1 MKESTPLDF
10 HFDDLPEGI
19 CVIEDNEKEKILF
32 ANQALLHLYKCH
44 SMEEFLSHT
53 GGVLRGMVELSD
65 YRPLS
70 EAGLSGIKPL
80 GNDRFY
86 VSFSCR
92 TRDGH
97 FRRMEGVLSRL
108 VREGTGTVWVLSV
121 VPSNIISSLSY
132 RDDLTGLLTM
142 PVFLK
147 KMLAQAKKDEE
158 EGAFG
163 SYDSIYFNLTN
174 FKIYNASYGREAGNR
189 LLQKIADDLRT
200 FFPGDLAAH
209 PERDTFFLLGSRRRV
224 PEALEAMI
232 RDIDRYIDDSS
243 VRLKA
248 GICDFGKTVPPIT
261 VLRNS
266 FDLAK
271 IACDSIKTDG
281 SRSWAF
287 YEDSMG
293 SMLENRAYVL
303 RHFDRAL
310 CEGHIRIYFQPV
322 IRTLTGKL
330 CGMEA
335 LARWEDPDK
344 GLLTPGI
351 FIPVLEGARI
361 IDKLDRY
368 VLEAA
373 ARFLAERRRQGL
385 PVVPVS
391 VNLSRVDFE
400 VSQPLDMVEDVV
412 KRYRLPRRLIRMEIT
427 ESALVKSEKVLKTAI
442 AAFRKAGYECWLDDF
457 GSQYSSLNVLHTFYL
472 DELKIDMAFLH
483 HFNERSR
490 KIIKSIVV
498 MAKTLGIHTLAEGA
512 ETREQVEFLRS
523 IGCEKIQGFYYSRP
537 RPWQDLE
544 QWMKGKKI
552 DMESAAEEAVL
563 NRVGLVNVVTHEP
576 VALYLGRG
584 SHIKLLLQN
593 EAHEKNLK
601 GATAVTAEE
610 VNRILADPD
619 FPLREKFLA
628 FVKRL
633 LARQERQ
640 TMTFT
645 DNGFY
650 FQLSGEILAGDEN
663 LYAGETSV
671 YNLASDERMK
681 KTESLD
687 SLLRRTVSICDELS
701 LYHTEEGTLEVLETT
716 SSLFHPGDRM
726 PAEDTLRRFAERRVH
741 DEDRERFLHF
751 VEPSVIY
758 SLGSEKNRYVPC
770 ELFRVRERNGNY
782 VWKELDAYLLD
793 HRGGKDILLMMMG
806 AAIERAWDR
815 EAFLNAF
822 VRSFAVAGDSRA
834 EEWRKK
840 AAVFSAF
847 QTESHI
853 KWFVKDRNRRFVAVS
868 REFLSYYGLTADKV
882 LGKTD
887 EEMAW
892 HVDNEPFK
900 HIEETVLS
908 DGITARH
915 AIGSCLVRGRLKTI
929 AATKFPVYDGGKITG
944 LAGYFHDMAE
954 EKVLG
959 EEERKLSFVDSETGL
974 ASYRGM
980 IAAGLTYEDS
990 YQRRQVEYMAMQV
1003 NIPAMNEVEHAFGHK
1018 VHQALLA
1025 KVVDILSALSLPD
1038 ISLSRTSLSSFIF
1051 LFKKEGHK
1059 DMEKRILEA
1068 AEKIHEIKDIEGFPI
1083 TLYLQY
1089 AMVSRRETSSLD
1101 GMLQLLTD
1109 RLAHGEKAITSNSSG
1124 RPL

>member
-70 EAGLSGIKPL
+70 EVGLTGAQSL

-97 FRRMEGVLSRL
+97 FRRMEGVLSRS
-108 VREGTGTVWVLSV
+108 VREGTGAVWVLSV
-121 VPSNIISSLSY
+121 VPSNIISSLSS
-132 RDDLTGLLTM
+132 RDVLTGLLSL
-142 PVFLK
+142 PVFVK
-147 KMLAQAKKDEE
+147 KMLAQAKKDAEK
-158 EGAFG
+158 GTFG
-163 SYDSIYFNLTN
+163 SYYPIYFNLTN

-200 FFPGDLAAH
+200 YFPDELAAH

-232 RDIDRYIDDSS
+232 QDIDRYIDDSS

-248 GICDFGKTVPPIT
+248 GVCDFGKTVPPIT

-310 CEGHIRIYFQPV
+310 REGYIRIYFQPV
-322 IRTLTGKL
+322 IRTLSGKL

-344 GLLTPGI
+344 GLLTPSI

-373 ARFLAERRRQGL
+373 ARFLAERRRKGL
-385 PVVPVS
+385 SVVPVS

-400 VSQPLDMVEDVV
+400 VSQPLDMVEEVM
-412 KRYRLPRRLIRMEIT
+412 KRYRLPRRLIRIEIT
-427 ESALVKSEKVLKTAI
+427 ESALVKSEKVLKKAI

-472 DELKIDMAFLH
+472 DELKIDMAFLR

-523 IGCEKIQGFYYSRP
+523 IGCEKIQGFYYSCP
-537 RPWQDLE
+537 RPWQDIE
-544 QWMKGKKI
+544 QWMKEKKI

-593 EAHEKNLK
+593 EAHEGNLK

-610 VNRILADPD
+610 VNRALADPD

-716 SSLFHPGDRM
+716 SSLFHPGDQM
-726 PAEDTLRRFAERRVH
+726 PAEDTFHRFAERRVH

-751 VEPSVIY
+751 VEPSVLY

-822 VRSFAVAGDSRA
+822 VHSFAVAGDSRA

-840 AAVFSAF
+840 AAVFSSF
-847 QTESHI
+847 HKEGHI
-853 KWFVKDRNRRFVAVS
+853 KWFVKDRNRRFTAVS
-868 REFLSYYGLTADKV
+868 RDFLSYYGLSPDQV

-900 HIEETVLS
+900 HIEETVIAK
-908 DGITARH
+908 GITARH

-929 AATKFPVYDGGKITG
+929 AATKFPVYDGRKITG

-1003 NIPAMNEVEHAFGHK
+1003 NIPAMNEVERAFGHK

-1038 ISLSRTSLSSFIF
+1038 ISLARISLSSFIF

-1068 AEKIHEIKDIEGFPI
+1068 AEKIHEITEIEGFPV

-1101 GMLQLLTD
+1101 GMLQLLTN
-1109 RLAHGEKAITSNSSG
+1109 RLAHEEKEMTENSAG
-1124 RPL
+1124 KP

>member
-70 EAGLSGIKPL
+70 EVGLTGAQSL

-97 FRRMEGVLSRL
+97 FRRMEGVLSRS
-108 VREGTGTVWVLSV
+108 VREGTGAVWVLSV
-121 VPSNIISSLSY
+121 VPSNIISSLSS
-132 RDDLTGLLTM
+132 RDVLTGLLSL
-142 PVFLK
+142 PVFVK
-147 KMLAQAKKDEE
+147 KMLAQAKKDAEK
-158 EGAFG
+158 GTFG
-163 SYDSIYFNLTN
+163 SYYPIYFNLTN

-200 FFPGDLAAH
+200 YFPDELAAH

-248 GICDFGKTVPPIT
+248 GVCDFGKTVPPIT
-261 VLRNS
+261 ALRNS

-310 CEGHIRIYFQPV
+310 REGHIRIYFQPV
-322 IRTLTGKL
+322 IRTLSGKL

-351 FIPVLEGARI
+351 FIPVLEGACI

-400 VSQPLDMVEDVV
+400 VSQPLDMVEEVV
-412 KRYRLPRRLIRMEIT
+412 KRYCLPRRLIRIEIT
-427 ESALVKSEKVLKTAI
+427 ESALVKSEKVLKKAI

-472 DELKIDMAFLH
+472 DELKIDMAFLR

-537 RPWQDLE
+537 RPWQDIE

-576 VALYLGRG
+576 VALYLGSG

-610 VNRILADPD
+610 VNRALADPD

-716 SSLFHPGDRM
+716 SSLFHPGDQM
-726 PAEDTLRRFAERRVH
+726 PAEDTFHRFAERRVH

-751 VEPSVIY
+751 VEPSVLY

-770 ELFRVRERNGNY
+770 ELFRVREKNGNY
-782 VWKELDAYLLD
+782 VWKELDAYLLN
-793 HRGGKDILLMMMG
+793 HRGGKDILFMMMD
-806 AAIERAWDR
+806 AAIERVWDR
-815 EAFLNAF
+815 GTILASF
-822 VRSFAVAGDSRA
+822 VRSFAVAGDRGT

-840 AAVFSAF
+840 AAVLSAF
-847 QTESHI
+847 QTEGHI
-853 KWFVKDRNRRFVAVS
+853 KWFVKDRNRRFTAVS

-892 HVDNEPFK
+892 HVDNEPFR
-900 HIEETVLS
+900 HIEETVIAK
-908 DGITARH
+908 GITARH

-1003 NIPAMNEVEHAFGHK
+1003 NIPAMNEVERAFGHK

-1038 ISLSRTSLSSFIF
+1038 ISLARISLSSFIF

-1068 AEKIHEIKDIEGFPI
+1068 AEKIHEIKEIEGFPI

-1109 RLAHGEKAITSNSSG
+1109 RLAHGEKAITESS
-1124 RPL
+1124 

>member
-97 FRRMEGVLSRL
+97 FRRMEGVLSRS
-108 VREGTGTVWVLSV
+108 VREGTGAVWVLSV
-121 VPSNIISSLSY
+121 VPSNIISSLSS
-132 RDDLTGLLTM
+132 RDVLTGLLSL
-142 PVFLK
+142 PVFVK
-147 KMLAQAKKDEE
+147 KMLAQAKKDAEK
-158 EGAFG
+158 GTFG
-163 SYDSIYFNLTN
+163 SYYPIYFNLTN

-200 FFPGDLAAH
+200 YFPDELAAH
-209 PERDTFFLLGSRRRV
+209 PERDTFFLLGSRSRV

-248 GICDFGKTVPPIT
+248 GVCDFGKTVPPIT
-261 VLRNS
+261 ALRNS

-310 CEGHIRIYFQPV
+310 REGHIRIYFQPV
-322 IRTLTGKL
+322 IRTLSGKL

-344 GLLTPGI
+344 GLLMPGI

-400 VSQPLDMVEDVV
+400 VSQPLDMVEEVM
-412 KRYRLPRRLIRMEIT
+412 KRYRLPRRLIRIEIT
-427 ESALVKSEKVLKTAI
+427 ESALVKSEKVLKKAI

-472 DELKIDMAFLH
+472 DELKIDMAFLR

-537 RPWQDLE
+537 RPWQDIE
-544 QWMKGKKI
+544 QWMKEKKI

-593 EAHEKNLK
+593 EAHEGNLK

-610 VNRILADPD
+610 VNRALADPD

-716 SSLFHPGDRM
+716 SSLFHPGDQM
-726 PAEDTLRRFAERRVH
+726 PAKDTFHRFAERRVH

-751 VEPSVIY
+751 VEPSVLY

-770 ELFRVRERNGNY
+770 ELFRVRERNGDY

-793 HRGGKDILLMMMG
+793 HSGGKDILLMMMS

-822 VRSFAVAGDSRA
+822 VHSFAVAGNSRA

-840 AAVFSAF
+840 AAVFSSF
-847 QTESHI
+847 QKESHI
-853 KWFVKDRNRRFVAVS
+853 KWFVKDRNRRFTAVS
-868 REFLSYYGLTADKV
+868 RDFLSYYGLSPDQV

-900 HIEETVLS
+900 HIEETVIAK
-908 DGITARH
+908 GITARH
-915 AIGSCLVRGRLKTI
+915 AIGRCLVRGRLKTI
-929 AATKFPVYDGGKITG
+929 AATKFPVYVGGKIAG

-959 EEERKLSFVDSETGL
+959 QEERKLSFVDSETGL

-990 YQRRQVEYMAMQV
+990 YQRRQEEYMAMQV

-1018 VHQALLA
+1018 VHQVLLA
-1025 KVVDILSALSLPD
+1025 KVVAILSSLSLPD
-1038 ISLSRTSLSSFIF
+1038 ISLARISLSSFIF

-1068 AEKIHEIKDIEGFPI
+1068 AEKIHEIKEIEGFPV

-1089 AMVSRRETSSLD
+1089 AMVSRGETSSLD
-1101 GMLQLLTD
+1101 GMLQLLTN
-1109 RLAHGEKAITSNSSG
+1109 RLAHEEKEMTENSAG
-1124 RPL
+1124 KP

>member
-97 FRRMEGVLSRL
+97 FRRMEGVLSRS
-108 VREGTGTVWVLSV
+108 VREGIGAVWVLSV
-121 VPSNIISSLSY
+121 VPSNIISSLSV

-147 KMLAQAKKDEE
+147 KALAQAKKDEE

-174 FKIYNASYGREAGNR
+174 FKFYNASYGREEGNR

-209 PERDTFFLLGSRRRV
+209 PESDTFFLLGSRRRV

-248 GICDFGKTVPPIT
+248 GVCDFGKTVPPIT
-261 VLRNS
+261 ALRNS

-310 CEGHIRIYFQPV
+310 REGYIRIYFQPV
-322 IRTLTGKL
+322 IRTLSGKL

-373 ARFLAERRRQGL
+373 ARFLAERRRKGL

-400 VSQPLDMVEDVV
+400 VSQPLDMVEEVM
-412 KRYRLPRRLIRMEIT
+412 KRYRLPRRLIRIEIT
-427 ESALVKSEKVLKTAI
+427 ESALVKSEKVLKKAI

-472 DELKIDMAFLH
+472 DELKIDMAFLR

-523 IGCEKIQGFYYSRP
+523 IGCEKIQGFYYSCP
-537 RPWQDLE
+537 RPWQDIE

-593 EAHEKNLK
+593 EAHEGNLK

-610 VNRILADPD
+610 VNRVLADPD

-633 LARQERQ
+633 LSRQERQ

-782 VWKELDAYLLD
+782 VWKELDAYLLNQ
-793 HRGGKDILLMMMG
+793 RGGKDILLMMMG

-822 VRSFAVAGDSRA
+822 VHSFAVAGNSRA

-840 AAVFSAF
+840 AAVFSSF
-847 QTESHI
+847 QKEGHI
-853 KWFVKDRNRRFVAVS
+853 KWFVKDRNRRFTAVS
-868 REFLSYYGLTADKV
+868 RDFLSYYGLSPDQV

-900 HIEETVLS
+900 HIEETVIAK
-908 DGITARH
+908 GITARH

-929 AATKFPVYDGGKITG
+929 AATKFPVYDGRKITG

-990 YQRRQVEYMAMQV
+990 YQRRQEEYMAMQV
-1003 NIPAMNEVEHAFGHK
+1003 NIPAMNEVERAFGHK

-1025 KVVDILSALSLPD
+1025 KVVDILSSLSLPD
-1038 ISLSRTSLSSFIF
+1038 ISLARISLSSFIF

-1068 AEKIHEIKDIEGFPI
+1068 AEKIHEITDIEGFPV

-1109 RLAHGEKAITSNSSG
+1109 RLAHEEKEMTGNSAG
-1124 RPL
+1124 KP

>member
-70 EAGLSGIKPL
+70 EVGLTGAQSL

-97 FRRMEGVLSRL
+97 FRRMEGVLSRS
-108 VREGTGTVWVLSV
+108 VREGTGAVWVLSV
-121 VPSNIISSLSY
+121 VPSNIISSLSS
-132 RDDLTGLLTM
+132 RDVLTGLLSL

-147 KMLAQAKKDEE
+147 KVLAQEKKDAEK
-158 EGAFG
+158 GTFG
-163 SYDSIYFNLTN
+163 SYYPIYFNLTN

-200 FFPGDLAAH
+200 YFPDELAAH

-248 GICDFGKTVPPIT
+248 GVCDFGKTVPPMT
-261 VLRNS
+261 ALRNS

-310 CEGHIRIYFQPV
+310 REGHIRIYFQPV
-322 IRTLTGKL
+322 IRTLSGKL

-344 GLLTPGI
+344 GLLTPDI

-373 ARFLAERRRQGL
+373 ARFLAERRRKGL

-400 VSQPLDMVEDVV
+400 VSQPLDMVEEVM
-412 KRYRLPRRLIRMEIT
+412 KRYRLPRRLIRIEIT
-427 ESALVKSEKVLKTAI
+427 ESALVKSEKVLKKAI

-472 DELKIDMAFLH
+472 DELKIDMAFLR

-593 EAHEKNLK
+593 EAHEGNLK

-610 VNRILADPD
+610 VNRALADPD

-716 SSLFHPGDRM
+716 SSLFHPGDQM
-726 PAEDTLRRFAERRVH
+726 PAEDTFHRFAERRVH

-751 VEPSVIY
+751 VEPSVLY

-793 HRGGKDILLMMMG
+793 HSGGKDILLMMMG

-822 VRSFAVAGDSRA
+822 VHSFAVSGDSRA

-840 AAVFSAF
+840 AAVFSSF
-847 QTESHI
+847 QKESHI
-853 KWFVKDRNRRFVAVS
+853 KWFVKDRNRRFTAVS
-868 REFLSYYGLTADKV
+868 RDFLSYYGLSPDQV

-900 HIEETVLS
+900 HIEETVIAK
-908 DGITARH
+908 GITARH

-1003 NIPAMNEVEHAFGHK
+1003 NIPAMNEVERAFGHK

-1038 ISLSRTSLSSFIF
+1038 ISLARISLSSFIF

-1068 AEKIHEIKDIEGFPI
+1068 AEKIHEITDIEGFPI

-1109 RLAHGEKAITSNSSG
+1109 RLAHGEKEMTENFAG
-1124 RPL
+1124 KP

>member
-97 FRRMEGVLSRL
+97 FRRMEGVLSRS
-108 VREGTGTVWVLSV
+108 VREGTGAVWVLSV
-121 VPSNIISSLSY
+121 VPSNIISSLSV

-147 KMLAQAKKDEE
+147 KALAQAKKDEE

-200 FFPGDLAAH
+200 YFPDELAAH

-248 GICDFGKTVPPIT
+248 GVCDFGKTVPPIT
-261 VLRNS
+261 ALRNS

-310 CEGHIRIYFQPV
+310 REGHIRIYFQPV

-373 ARFLAERRRQGL
+373 ARFLAERRRKGL

-400 VSQPLDMVEDVV
+400 VSQPLDMVEEVM
-412 KRYRLPRRLIRMEIT
+412 KRYRLPRRLIRIEIT
-427 ESALVKSEKVLKTAI
+427 ESALVKSEKVLKKAI

-472 DELKIDMAFLH
+472 DELKIDMAFLR

-537 RPWQDLE
+537 RPWQEIE

-593 EAHEKNLK
+593 EAHEGNLK

-610 VNRILADPD
+610 VNRALADPD

-671 YNLASDERMK
+671 YNLASDERVK

-716 SSLFHPGDRM
+716 SSLFHPGDQM

-751 VEPSVIY
+751 VEPSVLY
-758 SLGSEKNRYVPC
+758 SLGSEKNRYALC
-770 ELFRVRERNGNY
+770 EIIRVREKNGNY
-782 VWKELDAYLLD
+782 VWKELDAYLLN
-793 HRGGKDILLMMMG
+793 HRGGKDILFMMMD
-806 AAIERAWDR
+806 AAIERVWDR
-815 EAFLNAF
+815 GTILASF
-822 VRSFAVAGDSRA
+822 VRSFAVAGDRGT

-840 AAVFSAF
+840 AAVLSAF
-847 QTESHI
+847 QKEGHI
-853 KWFVKDRNRRFVAVS
+853 KWFVKDRNRRFTAVS
-868 REFLSYYGLTADKV
+868 RDFLSYYGLSPDQV

-929 AATKFPVYDGGKITG
+929 AATKFPVYVGGKIAG

-959 EEERKLSFVDSETGL
+959 QEERKLSFVDSETGL

-990 YQRRQVEYMAMQV
+990 YQRRQEEYMAMQV

-1018 VHQALLA
+1018 VHQVLLA
-1025 KVVDILSALSLPD
+1025 KVVAILSALSLPD
-1038 ISLSRTSLSSFIF
+1038 ISLSRISLSSFIF

-1068 AEKIHEIKDIEGFPI
+1068 AEKIHEITDIEGFPV

-1109 RLAHGEKAITSNSSG
+1109 RLAHEEKEMTEDPA
-1124 RPL
+1124 RKP

>member
-70 EAGLSGIKPL
+70 EAGLTGAQPL

-200 FFPGDLAAH
+200 FFPGDLAAR

-232 RDIDRYIDDSS
+232 RDIDGYIDDSS

-248 GICDFGKTVPPIT
+248 GVCDFGKTVPPIT
-261 VLRNS
+261 ALRNS

-293 SMLENRAYVL
+293 SMMENRAYVL

-310 CEGHIRIYFQPV
+310 REGHIRIYFQPV

-373 ARFLAERRRQGL
+373 ARFLAERRRKGL

-400 VSQPLDMVEDVV
+400 VSQPLDMVEEVV
-412 KRYRLPRRLIRMEIT
+412 KRYRLPRRLIRIEIT
-427 ESALVKSEKVLKTAI
+427 ESALVKSEKVLKKAI

-457 GSQYSSLNVLHTFYL
+457 GSRYSSLNVLHNFFL
-472 DELKIDMAFLH
+472 DELKIDMSFLR

-490 KIIKSIVV
+490 KIIRSIVA
-498 MAKTLGIHTLAEGA
+498 MAKTLGVHTLAEGA
-512 ETREQVEFLRS
+512 ETEEQVDFLRTM
-523 IGCEKIQGFYYSRP
+523 GCEKIQGYFYNRP
-537 RPWQDLE
+537 LPWQDIE
-544 QWMKGKKI
+544 QWMKEKKI
-552 DMESAAEEAVL
+552 EMESPAEEAVL

-576 VALYLGRG
+576 VALYVGRG
-584 SHIKLLLQN
+584 RHLTMLYQN
-593 EAHEKNLK
+593 EAHKKNLA
-601 GATAVTAEE
+601 GTSISSVEE
-610 VNRILADPD
+610 INRSLRNPD
-619 FPLREKFLA
+619 FPLRDKFLA

-633 LARQERQ
+633 MDRRDRQ
-640 TMTFT
+640 TMTFM
-645 DNGFY
+645 DNGLY
-650 FQLSGEILAGDEN
+650 FQLSGEILAGDEG
-663 LYAGETSV
+663 LYAGESSV
-671 YNLASDERMK
+671 YNLLSDEKMK
-681 KTESLD
+681 TAESFD
-687 SLLRRTVSICDELS
+687 SLLRRSLALCDEIS
-701 LYHTEEGTLEVLETT
+701 LYHVKEGTLEILETACAT
-716 SSLFHPGDRM
+716 ARPGDRI
-726 PAEDTLRRFAERRVH
+726 PAEDVLYRYAEKKIYR
-741 DEDRERFLHF
+741 EDRERFLHF
-751 VEPSVIY
+751 VKPDVLY
-758 SLGSEKNRYVPC
+758 SLANEKNRYTPC
-770 ELFRVRERNGNY
+770 EMFRVRDSDGSY
-782 VWKELDAYLLD
+782 AWKELEAYILY
-793 HRGGKDILLMMMG
+793 RTEEKNILLVVKN
-806 AAIERAWDR
+806 ASIERTWDR
-815 EAFLNAF
+815 KTILDTF
-822 VRSFAVAGDSRA
+822 VHSFDVPEGPYTD
-834 EEWRKK
+834 EWRRK
-840 AAVFSAF
+840 AAVFSTF
-847 QTESHI
+847 QEYSHI
-853 KWFVKDRNRRFVAVS
+853 KWFVKDRNRRFTAVS
-868 REFLSYYGLTADKV
+868 RDFLSYYGLTADKV

-900 HIEETVLS
+900 HIEETVIS
-908 DGITARH
+908 KGITARH

-1003 NIPAMNEVEHAFGHK
+1003 NIPTMNEVEHAFGHK

-1025 KVVDILSALSLPD
+1025 KVVAILSALSLPD
-1038 ISLSRTSLSSFIF
+1038 ISLARISLSSFIF

-1068 AEKIHEIKDIEGFPI
+1068 ADKMHEIKEIEGFPV

-1109 RLAHGEKAITSNSSG
+1109 RLAHGEKEITENSAG
-1124 RPL
+1124 KP

>member
-70 EAGLSGIKPL
+70 EVGLTGVQSL

-97 FRRMEGVLSRL
+97 FRRMEGVLSRS
-108 VREGTGTVWVLSV
+108 VREGTGAVWVLSV
-121 VPSNIISSLSY
+121 VPSNIISSLSS
-132 RDDLTGLLTM
+132 RDVLTGLLSL

-147 KMLAQAKKDEE
+147 KVLAQEKKDAEK
-158 EGAFG
+158 GTFG
-163 SYDSIYFNLTN
+163 SYYPIYFNLTN

-200 FFPGDLAAH
+200 YFPDELAAH

-248 GICDFGKTVPPIT
+248 GVCDFGKTVPPIT

-271 IACDSIKTDG
+271 IACDSIKSDG

-293 SMLENRAYVL
+293 SMLEKRAYVL

-310 CEGHIRIYFQPV
+310 REGHIRIYFQPV
-322 IRTLTGKL
+322 IRTLSGKL

-373 ARFLAERRRQGL
+373 ARFLAERRRKGL
-385 PVVPVS
+385 SVVPVS

-400 VSQPLDMVEDVV
+400 VSQPLDMVEEVM
-412 KRYRLPRRLIRMEIT
+412 KRYRLPRRLIRIEIT
-427 ESALVKSEKVLKTAI
+427 ESALVKSEKVLKKAI

-472 DELKIDMAFLH
+472 DELKIDMAFLR

-537 RPWQDLE
+537 RPWQDIE
-544 QWMKGKKI
+544 QWMKAEKI

-593 EAHEKNLK
+593 EAHEGNLK

-610 VNRILADPD
+610 VNRALADPD

-716 SSLFHPGDRM
+716 SSLFHPGDQM

-751 VEPSVIY
+751 VEPSVLY
-758 SLGSEKNRYVPC
+758 SLGSEKNRYAPC
-770 ELFRVRERNGNY
+770 EIIRVREKNGNY

-793 HRGGKDILLMMMG
+793 HRGGKDILFMMMD
-806 AAIERAWDR
+806 AAIERVWDR
-815 EAFLNAF
+815 GTILASF
-822 VRSFAVAGDSRA
+822 VRSFAVAGNSRA

-840 AAVFSAF
+840 AAVFSSF
-847 QTESHI
+847 QKEGHI
-853 KWFVKDRNRRFVAVS
+853 KWFVKDRNRRFTAVS
-868 REFLSYYGLTADKV
+868 RDFLSYYGLSPDQV

-900 HIEETVLS
+900 HIEETVIAK
-908 DGITARH
+908 GITARH

-929 AATKFPVYDGGKITG
+929 AATKFPVYDGRKITG

-959 EEERKLSFVDSETGL
+959 QEERKLSFVDSETGL

-990 YQRRQVEYMAMQV
+990 YQRRQEEYMAMQV
-1003 NIPAMNEVEHAFGHK
+1003 NVPAMNEVERAFGHK

-1038 ISLSRTSLSSFIF
+1038 ISLARISLSSFIF

-1068 AEKIHEIKDIEGFPI
+1068 AEKIHEIKDIEGFPV

-1101 GMLQLLTD
+1101 GMLQLLTN
-1109 RLAHGEKAITSNSSG
+1109 RLAHEEKEITEDSAG
-1124 RPL
+1124 KP

>member
-70 EAGLSGIKPL
+70 EVGLTGAQSL

-97 FRRMEGVLSRL
+97 FRRMEGVLSRS
-108 VREGTGTVWVLSV
+108 VREGTGAVWVLSV
-121 VPSNIISSLSY
+121 VPSNIISSLSS
-132 RDDLTGLLTM
+132 RDVLTGLLSL
-142 PVFLK
+142 PVFVK
-147 KMLAQAKKDEE
+147 KMLAQAKKDAEK
-158 EGAFG
+158 GTFG
-163 SYDSIYFNLTN
+163 SYYPIYFNLTN

-200 FFPGDLAAH
+200 YFPDELAAH

-232 RDIDRYIDDSS
+232 QDIDRYIDDSS

-248 GICDFGKTVPPIT
+248 GVCDFGKTVPPIT

-310 CEGHIRIYFQPV
+310 REGYIRIYFQPV
-322 IRTLTGKL
+322 IRTLSGKI

-373 ARFLAERRRQGL
+373 ARFLAERRRKGL

-400 VSQPLDMVEDVV
+400 VSQPLDMVEEVM
-412 KRYRLPRRLIRMEIT
+412 KRYRLSRRLIRIEIT
-427 ESALVKSEKVLKTAI
+427 ESALVKSEKVLKKAI

-472 DELKIDMAFLH
+472 DELKIDMAFLR

-537 RPWQDLE
+537 RPWQEIE
-544 QWMKGKKI
+544 QWMKEKQIG
-552 DMESAAEEAVL
+552 MESAAEEAVL

-593 EAHEKNLK
+593 EAHEGNLK

-610 VNRILADPD
+610 VNRALADPD

-716 SSLFHPGDRM
+716 SSLFHPGDQM
-726 PAEDTLRRFAERRVH
+726 PAKDTFHRFAERRVH

-751 VEPSVIY
+751 VEPSVLY

-815 EAFLNAF
+815 EAFLNTF
-822 VRSFAVAGDSRA
+822 VRSFAVAGNSRA

-840 AAVFSAF
+840 AAVFSSF
-847 QTESHI
+847 QKEGHI
-853 KWFVKDRNRRFVAVS
+853 KWFVKDRNRRFTAVS
-868 REFLSYYGLTADKV
+868 RDFLSYYGLSPDQV

-900 HIEETVLS
+900 HIEETVIAK
-908 DGITARH
+908 GITARH

-929 AATKFPVYDGGKITG
+929 AATKFPVYDGRKITG

-959 EEERKLSFVDSETGL
+959 QEERKLSFVDSETGL

-990 YQRRQVEYMAMQV
+990 YQRRQEEYMAMQV
-1003 NIPAMNEVEHAFGHK
+1003 NVPAMNEVEHAFGHK
-1018 VHQALLA
+1018 VHQVLLA

-1038 ISLSRTSLSSFIF
+1038 ISLARISLSSFIF

-1068 AEKIHEIKDIEGFPI
+1068 AEKIHEIKDIEGFPV

-1101 GMLQLLTD
+1101 GMLQLLTN
-1109 RLAHGEKAITSNSSG
+1109 RLAHEEKEMAENSAG
-1124 RPL
+1124 KP

>member
-70 EAGLSGIKPL
+70 EVGLTGAQSL

-97 FRRMEGVLSRL
+97 FRRMEGVLSRS
-108 VREGTGTVWVLSV
+108 VREGTGAVWVLSV
-121 VPSNIISSLSY
+121 VPSNIISSLSS
-132 RDDLTGLLTM
+132 RDVLTGLLSL

-147 KMLAQAKKDEE
+147 KMLAQEKKDAEK
-158 EGAFG
+158 GTFG
-163 SYDSIYFNLTN
+163 SYYSIYFNLTN

-200 FFPGDLAAH
+200 YFPDELAAH

-232 RDIDRYIDDSS
+232 QDIDRYIDDSS

-261 VLRNS
+261 ALRNS

-310 CEGHIRIYFQPV
+310 REGHIRIYFQPV
-322 IRTLTGKL
+322 IRTLSGKL

-400 VSQPLDMVEDVV
+400 VSQPLDMVEEVM
-412 KRYRLPRRLIRMEIT
+412 KRYRLPRRLIRIEIT
-427 ESALVKSEKVLKTAI
+427 ESALVKSEKVLKKAI

-472 DELKIDMAFLH
+472 DELKIDMAFLR

-537 RPWQDLE
+537 RPWQDIE

-552 DMESAAEEAVL
+552 DMESAAEETVL

-751 VEPSVIY
+751 VEPSVLY

-815 EAFLNAF
+815 EVFLNAF
-822 VRSFAVAGDSRA
+822 VRSFAVAGNSRA

-840 AAVFSAF
+840 AAVFSSF
-847 QTESHI
+847 QKESHI
-853 KWFVKDRNRRFVAVS
+853 KWFVKDRNRRFTAVS
-868 REFLSYYGLTADKV
+868 RDFLSYYGLSPDQV

-900 HIEETVLS
+900 HIEETVIAK
-908 DGITARH
+908 GITARH

-929 AATKFPVYDGGKITG
+929 AATKFPVYDGRKITG

-990 YQRRQVEYMAMQV
+990 YQRRQVEYMGMQV
-1003 NIPAMNEVEHAFGHK
+1003 NIPAMNEVERAFGHK
-1018 VHQALLA
+1018 VHQVLLA

-1038 ISLSRTSLSSFIF
+1038 ISLARISLSSFIF

-1068 AEKIHEIKDIEGFPI
+1068 AEKIHKIKEIEGFPV

-1089 AMVSRRETSSLD
+1089 AMVNRRETTSLD
-1101 GMLQLLTD
+1101 GMLQLLTN
-1109 RLAHGEKAITSNSSG
+1109 RLAHEEKEMTENSAG
-1124 RPL
+1124 KP

>member
-44 SMEEFLSHT
+44 SMEDFLSHT

-70 EAGLSGIKPL
+70 EVGLTGAQSL

-97 FRRMEGVLSRL
+97 FRRMEGVLSRS
-108 VREGTGTVWVLSV
+108 VREGTGAVWVLSV

-147 KMLAQAKKDEE
+147 KALAQAKKDEE

-163 SYDSIYFNLTN
+163 SYCPIYFNLTN
-174 FKIYNASYGREAGNR
+174 FKFYNASYGREAGNR

-200 FFPGDLAAH
+200 YFPDELAAH

-232 RDIDRYIDDSS
+232 QDIDRYIDDSS

-248 GICDFGKTVPPIT
+248 GVCDFGKTVPPIT

-310 CEGHIRIYFQPV
+310 REGYIRIYFQPV
-322 IRTLTGKL
+322 IRTLSGKL

-344 GLLTPGI
+344 GLLTPSI

-400 VSQPLDMVEDVV
+400 VSQPLDMVEEVV
-412 KRYRLPRRLIRMEIT
+412 KRYRLPRRLIRIEIT
-427 ESALVKSEKVLKTAI
+427 ESALVKSEKVLKKAI

-472 DELKIDMAFLH
+472 DELKIDMAFLR

-537 RPWQDLE
+537 RPWQEIE
-544 QWMKGKKI
+544 QWMKEKKI

-593 EAHEKNLK
+593 EAHEGNLK

-610 VNRILADPD
+610 VNRVLADPD

-716 SSLFHPGDRM
+716 SSLFHPGDQM
-726 PAEDTLRRFAERRVH
+726 PAKDTFHRFAERRVH

-751 VEPSVIY
+751 VEPSVLY

-822 VRSFAVAGDSRA
+822 VRSFAVAGNSRV

-840 AAVFSAF
+840 AAVFSSF
-847 QTESHI
+847 QKEGHI
-853 KWFVKDRNRRFVAVS
+853 KWFVKDRNRRFTAVS
-868 REFLSYYGLTADKV
+868 RDFLSYYGLSPDQV

-900 HIEETVLS
+900 HIEETVIAK
-908 DGITARH
+908 GITARH

-929 AATKFPVYDGGKITG
+929 AATKFPVYDGRKITG

-1003 NIPAMNEVEHAFGHK
+1003 NIPAMNEVERAFGHK

-1038 ISLSRTSLSSFIF
+1038 VSLSRISLSSFIF

-1068 AEKIHEIKDIEGFPI
+1068 ADKMHEIKEIEGFSI

-1101 GMLQLLTD
+1101 GMLQLLTN
-1109 RLAHGEKAITSNSSG
+1109 RLAHEEKEMTENSAG
-1124 RPL
+1124 KP

>member
-200 FFPGDLAAH
+200 FFPGDLAAR

-232 RDIDRYIDDSS
+232 RDIDGYIDDSS

-248 GICDFGKTVPPIT
+248 GVCDFGKTVPPIT
-261 VLRNS
+261 ALRNS

-293 SMLENRAYVL
+293 SMMENRAYVL

-310 CEGHIRIYFQPV
+310 REGHIRIYFQPV

-373 ARFLAERRRQGL
+373 ARFLAERRRKGL

-400 VSQPLDMVEDVV
+400 VSQPLDMVEEVV
-412 KRYRLPRRLIRMEIT
+412 KRYRLPRRLIRIEIT
-427 ESALVKSEKVLKTAI
+427 ESALVKSEKVLKKAI

-472 DELKIDMAFLH
+472 DELKIDMAFLR

-537 RPWQDLE
+537 RPWQDIE
-544 QWMKGKKI
+544 QWMKEKKI

-610 VNRILADPD
+610 VNRALADPD

-633 LARQERQ
+633 LSRQERQ

-716 SSLFHPGDRM
+716 SSLFHPGDQM
-726 PAEDTLRRFAERRVH
+726 PAEDTFHRFAERRVH

-751 VEPSVIY
+751 VEPSVLY

-840 AAVFSAF
+840 AAVFSSF
-847 QTESHI
+847 QKEGHI

-868 REFLSYYGLTADKV
+868 RDFLSYYGLTADKV

-900 HIEETVLS
+900 HIEETVIS
-908 DGITARH
+908 KGITARH

-929 AATKFPVYDGGKITG
+929 AATKFPVYVGGKITG
-944 LAGYFHDMAE
+944 LAGYFHDMDE

-1003 NIPAMNEVEHAFGHK
+1003 NIPAMNEVERAFGHK

-1038 ISLSRTSLSSFIF
+1038 ISLARISLSSFIF

-1068 AEKIHEIKDIEGFPI
+1068 ADKMHEITDIEGFPV

-1101 GMLQLLTD
+1101 GMLQLLTN
-1109 RLAHGEKAITSNSSG
+1109 RLAYEEKEMTENSAG
-1124 RPL
+1124 KPC

>member
-108 VREGTGTVWVLSV
+108 VREGTGAVWVLSV
-121 VPSNIISSLSY
+121 VPSNIISSLSS
-132 RDDLTGLLTM
+132 RDVLTGLLSL
-142 PVFLK
+142 PVFVK
-147 KMLAQAKKDEE
+147 KMLAQAKKDAEK
-158 EGAFG
+158 GTFG
-163 SYDSIYFNLTN
+163 SYYPIYFNLTN

-200 FFPGDLAAH
+200 YFPDELAAH

-232 RDIDRYIDDSS
+232 QDIDRYIDDSS

-248 GICDFGKTVPPIT
+248 GVCDFGKTVPPIT

-310 CEGHIRIYFQPV
+310 REGYIRIYFQPV
-322 IRTLTGKL
+322 IRTLSGKL

-373 ARFLAERRRQGL
+373 ARFLAERRRKGL

-400 VSQPLDMVEDVV
+400 VSQPLDMVEEVM
-412 KRYRLPRRLIRMEIT
+412 KRYRLPRRLIRIEIT
-427 ESALVKSEKVLKTAI
+427 ESALVKSEKVLKKAI

-472 DELKIDMAFLH
+472 DELKIDMAFLR

-537 RPWQDLE
+537 RPWQDIE
-544 QWMKGKKI
+544 QWMKAEKI

-593 EAHEKNLK
+593 EAHEGNLK

-610 VNRILADPD
+610 VNRALADPD

-701 LYHTEEGTLEVLETT
+701 MYHTEEGTLEVLETT
-716 SSLFHPGDRM
+716 SSLFHPGDQM
-726 PAEDTLRRFAERRVH
+726 PAKDTFHRFAERRVH

-751 VEPSVIY
+751 VEPSVLY

-822 VRSFAVAGDSRA
+822 VRSFAVAGNSRA

-840 AAVFSAF
+840 AAVFSSF
-847 QTESHI
+847 QKEGHI
-853 KWFVKDRNRRFVAVS
+853 KWFVKDRNRRFTAVS
-868 REFLSYYGLTADKV
+868 RDFLSYYGLSPEQV

-900 HIEETVLS
+900 HIEETVIAK
-908 DGITARH
+908 GITARH

-929 AATKFPVYDGGKITG
+929 AATKFPVYDGRKITG
-944 LAGYFHDMAE
+944 LVGYFHDMAE

-1003 NIPAMNEVEHAFGHK
+1003 NVPAMNEVEHAFGHK
-1018 VHQALLA
+1018 VHQVLLA

-1038 ISLSRTSLSSFIF
+1038 ISLARISLSSFIF

-1068 AEKIHEIKDIEGFPI
+1068 AEKIHEITDIEGFPV

-1101 GMLQLLTD
+1101 GMLQLLTN
-1109 RLAHGEKAITSNSSG
+1109 RLAHEEKEMTENSAG
-1124 RPL
+1124 KP

>member
-70 EAGLSGIKPL
+70 EVGLTGAQSL

-97 FRRMEGVLSRL
+97 FRRMEGVLSRS
-108 VREGTGTVWVLSV
+108 VREGTGAVWVLSV

-147 KMLAQAKKDEE
+147 KALAQAKKDEE

-174 FKIYNASYGREAGNR
+174 FKFYNASYGREEGNR

-200 FFPGDLAAH
+200 YFPDELAAH

-248 GICDFGKTVPPIT
+248 GVCDFGKTVPPIT
-261 VLRNS
+261 ALRNS

-303 RHFDRAL
+303 RHFDRSL
-310 CEGHIRIYFQPV
+310 REGHIRIYFQPV
-322 IRTLTGKL
+322 IRTLSGKL

-373 ARFLAERRRQGL
+373 ARFLAERRRKGL

-400 VSQPLDMVEDVV
+400 VSQPLDMVEEVM
-412 KRYRLPRRLIRMEIT
+412 KRYRLPRRLICIEIT
-427 ESALVKSEKVLKTAI
+427 ESALVKSEKVLRKAI

-472 DELKIDMAFLH
+472 DELKIDMAFLR

-537 RPWQDLE
+537 RPWQEIE

-576 VALYLGRG
+576 VVLYLGRG
-584 SHIKLLLQN
+584 SHIRLLLQN
-593 EAHEKNLK
+593 EAHERNLK

-610 VNRILADPD
+610 VNRALADPD

-716 SSLFHPGDRM
+716 SSLFHPGDQM
-726 PAEDTLRRFAERRVH
+726 PAEDTFHRFAERRVH

-751 VEPSVIY
+751 VEPSVLY

-822 VRSFAVAGDSRA
+822 VRSFAVAGNSRA

-840 AAVFSAF
+840 AAVFSSF
-847 QTESHI
+847 QKEGHI
-853 KWFVKDRNRRFVAVS
+853 KWFVKDRNRRFTAVS
-868 REFLSYYGLTADKV
+868 RDFLSYYGLTADQV

-900 HIEETVLS
+900 HIEETVIAK
-908 DGITARH
+908 GITARH

-929 AATKFPVYDGGKITG
+929 AATKFPVYDGRKITG

-1018 VHQALLA
+1018 VHQVLLA

-1038 ISLSRTSLSSFIF
+1038 ISLARISLSSFIF

-1068 AEKIHEIKDIEGFPI
+1068 ADKMHEIKEIEGFPI

-1109 RLAHGEKAITSNSSG
+1109 RLAHGEKEITENSAG
-1124 RPL
+1124 KP

>member
-70 EAGLSGIKPL
+70 EVGLTGAQSL

-97 FRRMEGVLSRL
+97 FRRMEGVLSRS
-108 VREGTGTVWVLSV
+108 VREGTGAVWVLSV
-121 VPSNIISSLSY
+121 VPSNIISSLSS
-132 RDDLTGLLTM
+132 RDVLTGLLSL
-142 PVFLK
+142 PVFMK
-147 KMLAQAKKDEE
+147 KMLAQAKKDAEK
-158 EGAFG
+158 GTFG
-163 SYDSIYFNLTN
+163 SYYPIYFNLTN
-174 FKIYNASYGREAGNR
+174 FKIYNASYGREAGNQ

-200 FFPGDLAAH
+200 YFPDELAAH

-232 RDIDRYIDDSS
+232 QDIDRYIDDSS

-248 GICDFGKTVPPIT
+248 GVCDFGKTVPPIK

-310 CEGHIRIYFQPV
+310 REGYIRIYFQPV
-322 IRTLTGKL
+322 IRTLSGKL

-373 ARFLAERRRQGL
+373 ARFLAERRRQGR

-400 VSQPLDMVEDVV
+400 VSQPLDMVEEVV

-427 ESALVKSEKVLKTAI
+427 ESALVKSEKVLKKAI

-472 DELKIDMAFLH
+472 DELKIDMAFLR

-537 RPWQDLE
+537 RPWQDIE

-552 DMESAAEEAVL
+552 DMESAAEETVL

-751 VEPSVIY
+751 VEPSVLY
-758 SLGSEKNRYVPC
+758 SLGSEKNRYAPC
-770 ELFRVRERNGNY
+770 EIIRVREKNGNY
-782 VWKELDAYLLD
+782 VWKELDAYLLNQ
-793 HRGGKDILLMMMG
+793 RGGKDILLMMMD
-806 AAIERAWDR
+806 AAVERIWDR
-815 EAFLNAF
+815 EAILDSF
-822 VRSFAVAGDSRA
+822 VRSLAVAGDSRA

-847 QTESHI
+847 QTEAHI

-868 REFLSYYGLTADKV
+868 RDFLSYYGLTADKV

-900 HIEETVLS
+900 HIEETVIAK
-908 DGITARH
+908 GITARH

-959 EEERKLSFVDSETGL
+959 QEERKLSFVDSETGL

-1018 VHQALLA
+1018 VHQVLLA
-1025 KVVDILSALSLPD
+1025 KVVAILSALSLPD
-1038 ISLSRTSLSSFIF
+1038 ISLARISRSSFIF
-1051 LFKKEGHK
+1051 LFKREGHK

-1068 AEKIHEIKDIEGFPI
+1068 AEKIHEITDIEGFPV

-1089 AMVSRRETSSLD
+1089 AMVCRRETSSLD
-1101 GMLQLLTD
+1101 GMLQLLTN
-1109 RLAHGEKAITSNSSG
+1109 RLAHEEKEMTENSAG
-1124 RPL
+1124 KPC

>member
-19 CVIEDNEKEKILF
+19 CMIEDNEKEKILF

-70 EAGLSGIKPL
+70 EVGLTGAQSL

-97 FRRMEGVLSRL
+97 FRRMEGVLSRS
-108 VREGTGTVWVLSV
+108 VREGTGAVWVLSV
-121 VPSNIISSLSY
+121 VPSNIISSLSS
-132 RDDLTGLLTM
+132 RDVLTGLLSL

-147 KMLAQAKKDEE
+147 KMLAQEKKDVEK
-158 EGAFG
+158 GTFG
-163 SYDSIYFNLTN
+163 SYYSIYFNLTN

-200 FFPGDLAAH
+200 YFPDELAAH
-209 PERDTFFLLGSRRRV
+209 PERDTFFLLGFRRRV

-261 VLRNS
+261 ALRNS

-293 SMLENRAYVL
+293 SMLENQAYVL

-310 CEGHIRIYFQPV
+310 REGHIRIYFQPV
-322 IRTLTGKL
+322 IRTLSGKL

-373 ARFLAERRRQGL
+373 ARFLAERRRKGL

-400 VSQPLDMVEDVV
+400 VSQPLDMVEEVV

-427 ESALVKSEKVLKTAI
+427 ESALVKSEKVLKKAI

-472 DELKIDMAFLH
+472 DELKIDMAFLR

-537 RPWQDLE
+537 RPWQDIE
-544 QWMKGKKI
+544 QWMKEKKI

-584 SHIKLLLQN
+584 SHIELLLQN
-593 EAHEKNLK
+593 EAHERNLK

-610 VNRILADPD
+610 VNRALADPD

-716 SSLFHPGDRM
+716 SSLFHPGDQM
-726 PAEDTLRRFAERRVH
+726 PAKDTFHRFSERRVH

-751 VEPSVIY
+751 VEPSVLY

-793 HRGGKDILLMMMG
+793 HRGGKDILLMIMG
-806 AAIERAWDR
+806 AAVERIWDR
-815 EAFLNAF
+815 EAILDSF
-822 VRSFAVAGDSRA
+822 VRSFAVAGDRGT

-840 AAVFSAF
+840 AAVFSSF
-847 QTESHI
+847 QKEGHI
-853 KWFVKDRNRRFVAVS
+853 KWFVKGRNRRFTAVS
-868 REFLSYYGLTADKV
+868 RDFLSYYGLSPDQV

-900 HIEETVLS
+900 HIEETVIAK
-908 DGITARH
+908 GITARH

-929 AATKFPVYDGGKITG
+929 AATKFPVYDGRKITG

-1038 ISLSRTSLSSFIF
+1038 ISLARISLSSFIF

-1068 AEKIHEIKDIEGFPI
+1068 AEKIHEIKEIEGFPI

-1101 GMLQLLTD
+1101 GMLQLLTN
-1109 RLAHGEKAITSNSSG
+1109 RLAHEEKEMTENSAG
-1124 RPL
+1124 KP

>member
-70 EAGLSGIKPL
+70 EVGLTGAQSL

-97 FRRMEGVLSRL
+97 FRRMEGVLFRS
-108 VREGTGTVWVLSV
+108 VREGTGAVWVLSV
-121 VPSNIISSLSY
+121 VPSNIIASLSS
-132 RDDLTGLLTM
+132 RDVLTGLLTM

-147 KMLAQAKKDEE
+147 KALAQEKKDAEK
-158 EGAFG
+158 GTFG
-163 SYDSIYFNLTN
+163 SYYPIYFNLTN

-200 FFPGDLAAH
+200 YFPDELAAH

-232 RDIDRYIDDSS
+232 RDVDRYIDDSS

-248 GICDFGKTVPPIT
+248 GVYDFGKTVPPIT
-261 VLRNS
+261 ALRNS

-310 CEGHIRIYFQPV
+310 REGHIRIYFQPV

-373 ARFLAERRRQGL
+373 ARFLAERRRKGL

-400 VSQPLDMVEDVV
+400 VSQPLDMVEEVV
-412 KRYRLPRRLIRMEIT
+412 KRYRLPRRLIRIEIT
-427 ESALVKSEKVLKTAI
+427 ESALVKSEKVLKKAI

-472 DELKIDMAFLH
+472 DELKIDMAFLR

-537 RPWQDLE
+537 RPWQDIE

-552 DMESAAEEAVL
+552 DMESAAEETVL

-716 SSLFHPGDRM
+716 SSLFHPGDQM
-726 PAEDTLRRFAERRVH
+726 PAKDTFHRFAERRVH

-751 VEPSVIY
+751 VEPSVLY

-782 VWKELDAYLLD
+782 VWKELDAYLLNQ
-793 HRGGKDILLMMMG
+793 RGGKDILLMMMD
-806 AAIERAWDR
+806 AAVERIWDR

-822 VRSFAVAGDSRA
+822 VHSFAVAGDSRA

-840 AAVFSAF
+840 AAVFSSF
-847 QTESHI
+847 QKEGHI
-853 KWFVKDRNRRFVAVS
+853 KWFVKDRNRRFTAVS
-868 REFLSYYGLTADKV
+868 RDFLSYYGLTADQV

-900 HIEETVLS
+900 HIEETVIAK
-908 DGITARH
+908 GITARH

-929 AATKFPVYDGGKITG
+929 AATKFPVYDGRKITG
-944 LAGYFHDMAE
+944 LAGYFHDMDE

-1003 NIPAMNEVEHAFGHK
+1003 NIPAMNEVERAFGHK

-1025 KVVDILSALSLPD
+1025 KVVAILSALSLPD
-1038 ISLSRTSLSSFIF
+1038 ISLARISLSSFIF

-1068 AEKIHEIKDIEGFPI
+1068 ADKIHEIKDIEGFPV

-1101 GMLQLLTD
+1101 GMLQLLTN
-1109 RLAHGEKAITSNSSG
+1109 RLAHEEKEMTENSAG
-1124 RPL
+1124 KP

>member
-70 EAGLSGIKPL
+70 EVGLTGAQSL

-97 FRRMEGVLSRL
+97 FRRMEGVLSRS
-108 VREGTGTVWVLSV
+108 VREGTGAVWVLSV
-121 VPSNIISSLSY
+121 VPSNIIASLSS
-132 RDDLTGLLTM
+132 RDVLTGLLSL
-142 PVFLK
+142 PVFVK
-147 KMLAQAKKDEE
+147 KMLAQEKKDAEK
-158 EGAFG
+158 GTFG
-163 SYDSIYFNLTN
+163 SYYPIYFNLTN

-200 FFPGDLAAH
+200 YFPDELAAH

-248 GICDFGKTVPPIT
+248 GVCDFGKTVPPIT
-261 VLRNS
+261 ALRNS

-310 CEGHIRIYFQPV
+310 REGHIRIYFQPV
-322 IRTLTGKL
+322 IRTLSGKL

-400 VSQPLDMVEDVV
+400 VSQPLDMVEEVM
-412 KRYRLPRRLIRMEIT
+412 KRYRLPRRLIRIEIT
-427 ESALVKSEKVLKTAI
+427 ESALVKSEKVLKKAI

-472 DELKIDMAFLH
+472 DELKIDMAFLR

-537 RPWQDLE
+537 RPWQEIE

-593 EAHEKNLK
+593 EAHERNLK

-610 VNRILADPD
+610 VNRALADPD

-633 LARQERQ
+633 LAWQERQ

-751 VEPSVIY
+751 VEPSVLY

-822 VRSFAVAGDSRA
+822 VHSFAVAGNSRA

-840 AAVFSAF
+840 AAVFSSF
-847 QTESHI
+847 QKEGHI
-853 KWFVKDRNRRFVAVS
+853 KWFVKDRNRRFTAVS
-868 REFLSYYGLTADKV
+868 RDFLSYYGLTADQV

-900 HIEETVLS
+900 HIEETVIAK
-908 DGITARH
+908 GITARH

-929 AATKFPVYDGGKITG
+929 AATKFPVYDGRKITG

-1003 NIPAMNEVEHAFGHK
+1003 NIPAMNEVERAFGHK

-1025 KVVDILSALSLPD
+1025 KVVAILSALSLPD
-1038 ISLSRTSLSSFIF
+1038 ISLARISLSSFIF

-1068 AEKIHEIKDIEGFPI
+1068 ADKMHEIKEIEGFPI

-1109 RLAHGEKAITSNSSG
+1109 RLAHGEKEITESPSG

>member
-70 EAGLSGIKPL
+70 EVGLTGAQSL

-97 FRRMEGVLSRL
+97 FRRMEGVLFRS
-108 VREGTGTVWVLSV
+108 VREGTGAVWVLSV
-121 VPSNIISSLSY
+121 VPSNIISSLSS
-132 RDDLTGLLTM
+132 RDVLTGLLSL

-147 KMLAQAKKDEE
+147 KMLAQAKKDAEK
-158 EGAFG
+158 GTFG
-163 SYDSIYFNLTN
+163 SYYPIYFNLTN

-200 FFPGDLAAH
+200 YFPDELAAH

-232 RDIDRYIDDSS
+232 QDIDRYIDDSS

-248 GICDFGKTVPPIT
+248 GVCDFGKTVPPIT

-310 CEGHIRIYFQPV
+310 REGYIRIYFQPV
-322 IRTLTGKL
+322 IRTLSGKL

-400 VSQPLDMVEDVV
+400 VSQPLDMVEEVV
-412 KRYRLPRRLIRMEIT
+412 KRYRLPRRLIRIEIT
-427 ESALVKSEKVLKTAI
+427 ESALVKSEKVLKKAI

-472 DELKIDMAFLH
+472 DELKIDMAFLR

-593 EAHEKNLK
+593 EAHEGNLK

-610 VNRILADPD
+610 VNRALADPD

-726 PAEDTLRRFAERRVH
+726 PAEDTFHRFAERRVH

-751 VEPSVIY
+751 VEPSVLY

-822 VRSFAVAGDSRA
+822 VRSFAVAGNSRA

-840 AAVFSAF
+840 AAVFSSF
-847 QTESHI
+847 QKEGHI
-853 KWFVKDRNRRFVAVS
+853 KWFVKDRNRRFTAVS
-868 REFLSYYGLTADKV
+868 RDFLSYYGLSPEQV

-900 HIEETVLS
+900 HIEETVIAK
-908 DGITARH
+908 GITARH

-929 AATKFPVYDGGKITG
+929 AATKFPVYDGRKITG
-944 LAGYFHDMAE
+944 LAGYFHDMDE

-1003 NIPAMNEVEHAFGHK
+1003 NIPAMNEVERVFGHK

-1038 ISLSRTSLSSFIF
+1038 ISLARISLSSFIF

-1068 AEKIHEIKDIEGFPI
+1068 ADKMHEIKEIEGFPI

-1109 RLAHGEKAITSNSSG
+1109 RLAHGEKEMTDKSAG
-1124 RPL
+1124 KP

>member
-70 EAGLSGIKPL
+70 EVGLTGAQSL

-97 FRRMEGVLSRL
+97 FRRMEGVLSRS
-108 VREGTGTVWVLSV
+108 VREGTGAVWVLSV
-121 VPSNIISSLSY
+121 VPSNIISSLSS
-132 RDDLTGLLTM
+132 RDVLTGLLSL

-147 KMLAQAKKDEE
+147 KVLAQEKKDAEK
-158 EGAFG
+158 GTFG
-163 SYDSIYFNLTN
+163 SYYPIYFNLTN

-200 FFPGDLAAH
+200 YFPDELAAH

-232 RDIDRYIDDSS
+232 QDIDRYIDDSS

-248 GICDFGKTVPPIT
+248 GVCDFGKTVPPIT

-310 CEGHIRIYFQPV
+310 REGYIRIYFQPV
-322 IRTLTGKL
+322 IRTLSGKI

-373 ARFLAERRRQGL
+373 ARFLAERRRKGL

-400 VSQPLDMVEDVV
+400 VSQPLDMVEEVV
-412 KRYRLPRRLIRMEIT
+412 KRYRLPRRLIRIEIT
-427 ESALVKSEKVLKTAI
+427 ESALVKSEKVLKKAI

-472 DELKIDMAFLH
+472 DELKIDMAFLR

-537 RPWQDLE
+537 RPWQDIE

-552 DMESAAEEAVL
+552 DMESAAEETVL

-751 VEPSVIY
+751 VEPSVLY
-758 SLGSEKNRYVPC
+758 SLGSEKNRYAPC
-770 ELFRVRERNGNY
+770 EIIRVREKNGNY
-782 VWKELDAYLLD
+782 VWKELDAYLLNQ
-793 HRGGKDILLMMMG
+793 RGGKDILLMMMD
-806 AAIERAWDR
+806 AAVERIWDR
-815 EAFLNAF
+815 EAILDSF
-822 VRSFAVAGDSRA
+822 VRSLAVAGDSRA

-847 QTESHI
+847 QTEAHI

-868 REFLSYYGLTADKV
+868 RDFLSYYGLTADKV

-900 HIEETVLS
+900 HIEETVIAK
-908 DGITARH
+908 GITARH

-959 EEERKLSFVDSETGL
+959 QEERKLSFVDSETGL

-1003 NIPAMNEVEHAFGHK
+1003 NIPAMNEVERAFGHK

-1025 KVVDILSALSLPD
+1025 KVVDILSSLSLPD
-1038 ISLSRTSLSSFIF
+1038 ISLARISLSSFIF

-1068 AEKIHEIKDIEGFPI
+1068 ADKMHEIKEIEGFPI

-1109 RLAHGEKAITSNSSG
+1109 RLAHEEKEMTENSAG
-1124 RPL
+1124 KP

>member
-19 CVIEDNEKEKILF
+19 CMIEDNEKEKILF

-53 GGVLRGMVELSD
+53 GGVLRGMVEPSD

-70 EAGLSGIKPL
+70 EVGLTGAQSL

-97 FRRMEGVLSRL
+97 FRRMEGVLSRS
-108 VREGTGTVWVLSV
+108 VREGTGAVWVLSV
-121 VPSNIISSLSY
+121 VPSNIISSLSSQ
-132 RDDLTGLLTM
+132 DVLTGLLSL
-142 PVFLK
+142 PVFVK
-147 KMLAQAKKDEE
+147 KMLAQAKKDAEK
-158 EGAFG
+158 GTFG
-163 SYDSIYFNLTN
+163 SYYPIYFNLTN

-209 PERDTFFLLGSRRRV
+209 PESDTFFLLGSRRRV

-248 GICDFGKTVPPIT
+248 GVCDFGKTVPPIT
-261 VLRNS
+261 ALRNS
-266 FDLAK
+266 FDLAM

-293 SMLENRAYVL
+293 SMLEKRAYVL

-310 CEGHIRIYFQPV
+310 REGHIRIYFQPV

-400 VSQPLDMVEDVV
+400 VSQPLDMVEEVV

-427 ESALVKSEKVLKTAI
+427 ESALVKSEKVLKKAI

-472 DELKIDMAFLH
+472 DELKIDMAFLR

-537 RPWQDLE
+537 RPWQDIE
-544 QWMKGKKI
+544 QWMKAEKI

-593 EAHEKNLK
+593 EAHEGNLK

-610 VNRILADPD
+610 VNRALADPD

-716 SSLFHPGDRM
+716 SSLFHPGDQM

-751 VEPSVIY
+751 VEPSVLY

-793 HRGGKDILLMMMG
+793 HRGEKDILLMMMG

-815 EAFLNAF
+815 EAFLNVF
-822 VRSFAVAGDSRA
+822 VHSFAVAGDSRA

-840 AAVFSAF
+840 AAVFSSF
-847 QTESHI
+847 QKEGHI

-892 HVDNEPFK
+892 HVDNEPFR
-900 HIEETVLS
+900 HIEETVIAK
-908 DGITARH
+908 GITARH

-929 AATKFPVYDGGKITG
+929 AATKFPVYDGRKITG

-1003 NIPAMNEVEHAFGHK
+1003 NIPAMNEVERAFGHK
-1018 VHQALLA
+1018 VHRALLA

-1038 ISLSRTSLSSFIF
+1038 ISLARISLSSFIF

-1068 AEKIHEIKDIEGFPI
+1068 ADKMHEIKEIEGFPI

-1101 GMLQLLTD
+1101 GMLQLLTN
-1109 RLAHGEKAITSNSSG
+1109 RLADGEKAITSNSSG

>member
-97 FRRMEGVLSRL
+97 FRRMEGVLSRS
-108 VREGTGTVWVLSV
+108 VREGTGAVWVLSV
-121 VPSNIISSLSY
+121 VPSNIISSLSV

-147 KMLAQAKKDEE
+147 KALAQAKKDEE

-174 FKIYNASYGREAGNR
+174 FKFYNASYGREEGNR

-209 PERDTFFLLGSRRRV
+209 PESDTFFLLGSRRRV

-248 GICDFGKTVPPIT
+248 GVCDFGKTVPPIT
-261 VLRNS
+261 ALRNS
-266 FDLAK
+266 FDLAM

-293 SMLENRAYVL
+293 SMLEKRAYVL

-310 CEGHIRIYFQPV
+310 REGHIRIYFQPV
-322 IRTLTGKL
+322 IRTLSGKL

-400 VSQPLDMVEDVV
+400 VSQPLDMVEEVV

-427 ESALVKSEKVLKTAI
+427 ESALVKSEKVLKKAI

-472 DELKIDMAFLH
+472 DELKIDMAFLR

-523 IGCEKIQGFYYSRP
+523 IGCEKIQGFYYSCP
-537 RPWQDLE
+537 RPWQDIE
-544 QWMKGKKI
+544 QWMKEKKI

-593 EAHEKNLK
+593 EAHEGNLK
-601 GATAVTAEE
+601 GATAVTAAE
-610 VNRILADPD
+610 VNRALADPD

-716 SSLFHPGDRM
+716 SSLFHPGDQM
-726 PAEDTLRRFAERRVH
+726 PAEDTFHRFAERRVH

-751 VEPSVIY
+751 VEPSVLY

-822 VRSFAVAGDSRA
+822 VHSFAVAGDSRA

-840 AAVFSAF
+840 AAAFSSF
-847 QTESHI
+847 QKEGHI
-853 KWFVKDRNRRFVAVS
+853 KWFVKDRNRRFTAVS
-868 REFLSYYGLTADKV
+868 RDFLSYYGLSPDQV

-929 AATKFPVYDGGKITG
+929 AATKFPVYDGRKITG

-1038 ISLSRTSLSSFIF
+1038 ISLARISLSSFIF

-1068 AEKIHEIKDIEGFPI
+1068 AEKIHEIKEIEGFPI

-1101 GMLQLLTD
+1101 GMLQLLTN
-1109 RLAHGEKAITSNSSG
+1109 RLAHGEKEITENSAG
-1124 RPL
+1124 KP

>member
-174 FKIYNASYGREAGNR
+174 FKFYNASYGREEGNR

-232 RDIDRYIDDSS
+232 RDIDGYIDDSS

-248 GICDFGKTVPPIT
+248 GVCDFGKTVPPIT
-261 VLRNS
+261 ALRNS

-293 SMLENRAYVL
+293 SMMENRAYVL

-310 CEGHIRIYFQPV
+310 REGHIRIYFQPV

-400 VSQPLDMVEDVV
+400 VSQPLDMVEEVM
-412 KRYRLPRRLIRMEIT
+412 KRYRLPRRLIRIEIT
-427 ESALVKSEKVLKTAI
+427 ESALVKSEKVLKKAI

-472 DELKIDMAFLH
+472 DELKIDMAFLR

-537 RPWQDLE
+537 RPWQDIE
-544 QWMKGKKI
+544 QWMKAEKI

-593 EAHEKNLK
+593 EAHEGNLK

-610 VNRILADPD
+610 VNRALADPD

-716 SSLFHPGDRM
+716 SSLFHPGDQM

-751 VEPSVIY
+751 VEPSVLY

-793 HRGGKDILLMMMG
+793 HRGEKDILLMMMG

-815 EAFLNAF
+815 EAFLNVF
-822 VRSFAVAGDSRA
+822 VHSFAVAGDSRA

-840 AAVFSAF
+840 AAVFSSF
-847 QTESHI
+847 QKEGHI

-892 HVDNEPFK
+892 HVDNEPFR
-900 HIEETVLS
+900 HIEETVIAK
-908 DGITARH
+908 GITARH

-929 AATKFPVYDGGKITG
+929 AATKFPVYDGRKITG

-1003 NIPAMNEVEHAFGHK
+1003 NIPAMNEVERAFGHK
-1018 VHQALLA
+1018 VHQVLLA

-1038 ISLSRTSLSSFIF
+1038 ISLSRISLSSFIF

-1089 AMVSRRETSSLD
+1089 AMVSRRETTSLD
-1101 GMLQLLTD
+1101 GMLQLLTN
-1109 RLAHGEKAITSNSSG
+1109 RLAHEEKEMTENSAG
-1124 RPL
+1124 KP

>member
-97 FRRMEGVLSRL
+97 FRRMEGVLSRS
-108 VREGTGTVWVLSV
+108 VREGTGAVWILSV
-121 VPSNIISSLSY
+121 VPSNIISSLSV

-147 KMLAQAKKDEE
+147 KALAQAKKDEE

-174 FKIYNASYGREAGNR
+174 FKIYNASYGREEGNR

-248 GICDFGKTVPPIT
+248 GVCDFGKTVPPIT
-261 VLRNS
+261 ALRNS
-266 FDLAK
+266 FDLAM

-293 SMLENRAYVL
+293 SMLEKRAYVL

-310 CEGHIRIYFQPV
+310 REGHIRIYFQPV

-373 ARFLAERRRQGL
+373 VRFLAERRRQGL

-400 VSQPLDMVEDVV
+400 VSQPLDMVEEVM

-427 ESALVKSEKVLKTAI
+427 ESALVKSEKVLKKAI

-472 DELKIDMAFLH
+472 DELKIDMAFLR

-537 RPWQDLE
+537 RPWQEIE
-544 QWMKGKKI
+544 QWMKEKKI

-584 SHIKLLLQN
+584 SHIRLLLQN
-593 EAHEKNLK
+593 EAHERNLK
-601 GATAVTAEE
+601 GATAGTAEE
-610 VNRILADPD
+610 VNRALADPD

-716 SSLFHPGDRM
+716 SSLFHPGDQM
-726 PAEDTLRRFAERRVH
+726 PAEDTFHRFAERRVH

-751 VEPSVIY
+751 VEPSVLY

-822 VRSFAVAGDSRA
+822 VRSFAVARNSRA

-840 AAVFSAF
+840 AAVFSSF
-847 QTESHI
+847 QKEGHI
-853 KWFVKDRNRRFVAVS
+853 KWFVKDRNRRFTAVS
-868 REFLSYYGLTADKV
+868 RDFLSYYGLSPDQV

-900 HIEETVLS
+900 HIEETVIAK
-908 DGITARH
+908 GITARH

-929 AATKFPVYDGGKITG
+929 AATKFPVYDGRKITG

-990 YQRRQVEYMAMQV
+990 YQRRQEEYMAMQV
-1003 NIPAMNEVEHAFGHK
+1003 NILAMNEVEHAFGHK
-1018 VHQALLA
+1018 VHQVLLA

-1038 ISLSRTSLSSFIF
+1038 ISLSRISLSSFVF

-1059 DMEKRILEA
+1059 DMERRILEA
-1068 AEKIHEIKDIEGFPI
+1068 AEKVHEIKDIEGFPI

-1101 GMLQLLTD
+1101 GMLQLLTN
-1109 RLAHGEKAITSNSSG
+1109 RLAHEEKEMTENSAG
-1124 RPL
+1124 KP

>member
-19 CVIEDNEKEKILF
+19 CMIEDNEKEKILF

-70 EAGLSGIKPL
+70 EVGLTGAQSL

-97 FRRMEGVLSRL
+97 FRRMEGVLSRS
-108 VREGTGTVWVLSV
+108 VREGTGAVWVLSV
-121 VPSNIISSLSY
+121 VPSNIISSLSS
-132 RDDLTGLLTM
+132 RDVQTGLLSL
-142 PVFLK
+142 PVFVK
-147 KMLAQAKKDEE
+147 KMLAQAKKDAEK
-158 EGAFG
+158 GTFG
-163 SYDSIYFNLTN
+163 SYYPIYFNLTN

-200 FFPGDLAAH
+200 YFPDELAAH

-232 RDIDRYIDDSS
+232 QDIDRYIDDSS

-248 GICDFGKTVPPIT
+248 GVCDFGKTVPPIT

-293 SMLENRAYVL
+293 SMLEKRAYVL

-310 CEGHIRIYFQPV
+310 REGHIRIYFQPV

-400 VSQPLDMVEDVV
+400 VSQPLDMVEEVM
-412 KRYRLPRRLIRMEIT
+412 KRYRLPRRLIRIEIT
-427 ESALVKSEKVLKTAI
+427 ESALVKSEKVLKKAI

-472 DELKIDMAFLH
+472 DELKIDMAFLR

-537 RPWQDLE
+537 RPWQDIE
-544 QWMKGKKI
+544 QWMKAEKI

-593 EAHEKNLK
+593 EAHEGNLK

-610 VNRILADPD
+610 VNRALADPD

-716 SSLFHPGDRM
+716 SSLFHPGDQM
-726 PAEDTLRRFAERRVH
+726 PAEDTFHRFAERRVH

-751 VEPSVIY
+751 VEPSVLY

-822 VRSFAVAGDSRA
+822 VRSFAVAGNSRV

-840 AAVFSAF
+840 AAVFSSF
-847 QTESHI
+847 QKEGHI
-853 KWFVKDRNRRFVAVS
+853 KWFVKDRNRRFTAVS
-868 REFLSYYGLTADKV
+868 RDFLSYYGLSPDQV

-929 AATKFPVYDGGKITG
+929 AATKFPVYDGGKIAG

-959 EEERKLSFVDSETGL
+959 QEERKLSFVDSETGL

-990 YQRRQVEYMAMQV
+990 YQRRQEEYMAMQV

-1025 KVVDILSALSLPD
+1025 KVVAILSALSLPD
-1038 ISLSRTSLSSFIF
+1038 ISLSRISLSSFIF

-1068 AEKIHEIKDIEGFPI
+1068 AEKIHEIKEIEGFPI

-1101 GMLQLLTD
+1101 GMLQLLTN
-1109 RLAHGEKAITSNSSG
+1109 RLAHEEKEMTENSAG
-1124 RPL
+1124 KP

>member
-70 EAGLSGIKPL
+70 EAGLTGAQSL

-97 FRRMEGVLSRL
+97 FRRMEGVLSRS
-108 VREGTGTVWVLSV
+108 VREGTGAVWVLSL

-147 KMLAQAKKDEE
+147 KVLAQEKKDAEK
-158 EGAFG
+158 GTFG
-163 SYDSIYFNLTN
+163 SYYPIYFNLTN

-200 FFPGDLAAH
+200 YFPDELAAH
-209 PERDTFFLLGSRRRV
+209 PESDTFFLLGSRRRV

-248 GICDFGKTVPPIT
+248 GVCDFGKTVPPIT
-261 VLRNS
+261 ALRNS

-310 CEGHIRIYFQPV
+310 REGHIRIYFQPV
-322 IRTLTGKL
+322 IRTLSGKL

-400 VSQPLDMVEDVV
+400 VSQPLDMVEEVM
-412 KRYRLPRRLIRMEIT
+412 KRYRLPRRLIRIEIT
-427 ESALVKSEKVLKTAI
+427 ESALVKSEKVLKKAI

-472 DELKIDMAFLH
+472 DELKIDMAFLR
-483 HFNERSR
+483 HFNERSM

-537 RPWQDLE
+537 RPWQEIE
-544 QWMKGKKI
+544 QWMKEKKI

-593 EAHEKNLK
+593 EAHEGNLK

-610 VNRILADPD
+610 VNRALADPD

-687 SLLRRTVSICDELS
+687 SLLRRTISICDELS

-726 PAEDTLRRFAERRVH
+726 PAEDTFHRFAERRVH

-751 VEPSVIY
+751 VEPSVLY

-822 VRSFAVAGDSRA
+822 VRSFAVAGNSRV

-840 AAVFSAF
+840 AAVFSSF
-847 QTESHI
+847 QKEGHI
-853 KWFVKDRNRRFVAVS
+853 KWFVKDRNRRFTAVS
-868 REFLSYYGLTADKV
+868 RDFLSYYGLSPDQV

-929 AATKFPVYDGGKITG
+929 AATKFPVYDGGKIAG

-990 YQRRQVEYMAMQV
+990 YQRRQEEYMAMQV
-1003 NIPAMNEVEHAFGHK
+1003 NVPAMNEVEHAFGHK
-1018 VHQALLA
+1018 VHQTLLA

-1038 ISLSRTSLSSFIF
+1038 IALARISLSSFIF

-1068 AEKIHEIKDIEGFPI
+1068 AEKIHEIKEIEGFPI

>member
-70 EAGLSGIKPL
+70 EVGLTGAQSL

-97 FRRMEGVLSRL
+97 FRRMEGVLSRS
-108 VREGTGTVWVLSV
+108 VREGTGAVWVLSV
-121 VPSNIISSLSY
+121 VPSNIISSLSS
-132 RDDLTGLLTM
+132 RDVLTGLLSL
-142 PVFLK
+142 PVFVK
-147 KMLAQAKKDEE
+147 KVLAQAKKDAEK
-158 EGAFG
+158 GTFG
-163 SYDSIYFNLTN
+163 SYYPIYFNLTN

-200 FFPGDLAAH
+200 YFPDELAAH

-248 GICDFGKTVPPIT
+248 GVCDFGKTVPPIT
-261 VLRNS
+261 ALRNS

-310 CEGHIRIYFQPV
+310 REGHIRIYFQPV
-322 IRTLTGKL
+322 IRTLSGKL

-373 ARFLAERRRQGL
+373 ARFLAERRRKGL

-400 VSQPLDMVEDVV
+400 VSQPLDMVEEVV
-412 KRYRLPRRLIRMEIT
+412 KRYRLPRRLIRIEIT
-427 ESALVKSEKVLKTAI
+427 ESALVKSEKVLKKAI

-472 DELKIDMAFLH
+472 DELKIDMAFLR

-537 RPWQDLE
+537 RPWQDIE

-552 DMESAAEEAVL
+552 DMESAAEETVL

-716 SSLFHPGDRM
+716 SSLFQPGDQM
-726 PAEDTLRRFAERRVH
+726 PAKDTFHRFAERRVH

-751 VEPSVIY
+751 VEPSVLY

-822 VRSFAVAGDSRA
+822 VHSFAVAGDSRA

-840 AAVFSAF
+840 AAVFSSF
-847 QTESHI
+847 QKEGHI
-853 KWFVKDRNRRFVAVS
+853 KWFVKDRNRRFTAVS
-868 REFLSYYGLTADKV
+868 RDFLSYYGLTADKV

-900 HIEETVLS
+900 HIEETVIAK
-908 DGITARH
+908 GITARH

-929 AATKFPVYDGGKITG
+929 AATKFPVYDGRKITG

-1003 NIPAMNEVEHAFGHK
+1003 NIPAMNEVERAFGHK

-1038 ISLSRTSLSSFIF
+1038 ISLSRINLSSFIF

-1068 AEKIHEIKDIEGFPI
+1068 ADKMHEIKEIEGFPV

-1109 RLAHGEKAITSNSSG
+1109 RLAHGEKEMTENSAG
-1124 RPL
+1124 KP

>member
-70 EAGLSGIKPL
+70 EVGLTGAQSL

-97 FRRMEGVLSRL
+97 FRRMEGVLSRS
-108 VREGTGTVWVLSV
+108 VREGTGAVWVLSV
-121 VPSNIISSLSY
+121 VPSNIISSLSS
-132 RDDLTGLLTM
+132 RDVLTGLLSL

-147 KMLAQAKKDEE
+147 KVLAQEKKDAEK
-158 EGAFG
+158 GTFG
-163 SYDSIYFNLTN
+163 SYYPIYFNLTN

-200 FFPGDLAAH
+200 YFPDELAAH

-261 VLRNS
+261 ALRNS
-266 FDLAK
+266 FDLAM

-293 SMLENRAYVL
+293 SMLEKRAYVL

-310 CEGHIRIYFQPV
+310 REGHIRIYFQPV
-322 IRTLTGKL
+322 IRTLSGKL

-373 ARFLAERRRQGL
+373 ARFLAERRRKGL

-400 VSQPLDMVEDVV
+400 VSQPLDMVEEVM
-412 KRYRLPRRLIRMEIT
+412 KRYRLPRRLIRIEIT
-427 ESALVKSEKVLKTAI
+427 ESALVKSEKVLKKAI

-472 DELKIDMAFLH
+472 DELKIDMAFLR

-537 RPWQDLE
+537 RPWQDIE
-544 QWMKGKKI
+544 QWMKAEKI

-593 EAHEKNLK
+593 EAHEGNLK

-610 VNRILADPD
+610 VNRALADPD

-716 SSLFHPGDRM
+716 SSLFHPGDQM
-726 PAEDTLRRFAERRVH
+726 PAKDTFHCFAERRVH

-751 VEPSVIY
+751 VEPSVLY

-822 VRSFAVAGDSRA
+822 VHSFAVAGDSRA

-840 AAVFSAF
+840 AAVFSSF
-847 QTESHI
+847 QKEGHI
-853 KWFVKDRNRRFVAVS
+853 KWFVKDRNRRFTAVS
-868 REFLSYYGLTADKV
+868 RDFLSYYGLSPDQV

-900 HIEETVLS
+900 HIEETVIEK
-908 DGITARH
+908 GITARH

-929 AATKFPVYDGGKITG
+929 AATKFPVYDGRKITG

-1003 NIPAMNEVEHAFGHK
+1003 NIPAMNEVERAFGHK

-1025 KVVDILSALSLPD
+1025 KVVAILSALSLPD
-1038 ISLSRTSLSSFIF
+1038 ISLARISRSSFIF

-1068 AEKIHEIKDIEGFPI
+1068 AEKIHEITDIEGFPV

-1109 RLAHGEKAITSNSSG
+1109 RLAHEEKEMTENSAG
-1124 RPL
+1124 KP

>member
-70 EAGLSGIKPL
+70 EVGLTGAQSL

-97 FRRMEGVLSRL
+97 FRRMEGVLSRS
-108 VREGTGTVWVLSV
+108 VREGTGAVWVLSV
-121 VPSNIISSLSY
+121 VPSNIISSLSS
-132 RDDLTGLLTM
+132 RDVLTGLLSL
-142 PVFLK
+142 PVFVK
-147 KMLAQAKKDEE
+147 KMLAQAKKDAEK
-158 EGAFG
+158 GTFG
-163 SYDSIYFNLTN
+163 SYYPIYFNLTN

-200 FFPGDLAAH
+200 YFPDELAAH

-232 RDIDRYIDDSS
+232 QDIDRYIDDSS

-248 GICDFGKTVPPIT
+248 GVCDFGKTVPPIT

-310 CEGHIRIYFQPV
+310 REGYIRIYFQPV
-322 IRTLTGKL
+322 IRTLSGKI

-373 ARFLAERRRQGL
+373 ARFLAERRRKGF

-400 VSQPLDMVEDVV
+400 VSQPLDMVEEVM
-412 KRYRLPRRLIRMEIT
+412 KRYRLPRRLIRIEIT
-427 ESALVKSEKVLKTAI
+427 ESALVKSEKVLKKAI

-472 DELKIDMAFLH
+472 DELKIDMAFLR

-537 RPWQDLE
+537 RPWQDIE
-544 QWMKGKKI
+544 QWMKAEKI

-576 VALYLGRG
+576 VALYLGSG

-593 EAHEKNLK
+593 EAHEGNLK

-610 VNRILADPD
+610 VNRALADPD

-716 SSLFHPGDRM
+716 SSLFHPGDQM
-726 PAEDTLRRFAERRVH
+726 PAKDTFHRFAERRVH

-751 VEPSVIY
+751 VEPSVLY

-822 VRSFAVAGDSRA
+822 VHSFAVAGDKGA

-840 AAVFSAF
+840 AAVFSSF
-847 QTESHI
+847 QKESHI
-853 KWFVKDRNRRFVAVS
+853 KWFVKDRNRRFTAVS
-868 REFLSYYGLTADKV
+868 RDFLSYYGLTADKV

-900 HIEETVLS
+900 HIEETVIAK
-908 DGITARH
+908 GITARH

-929 AATKFPVYDGGKITG
+929 AATKFPVYDGRKITG

-1018 VHQALLA
+1018 VHQVLLA

-1038 ISLSRTSLSSFIF
+1038 ISLARISLSSFIF

-1068 AEKIHEIKDIEGFPI
+1068 AEKIHEIKEIEGFPV

-1101 GMLQLLTD
+1101 GMLQLLTN
-1109 RLAHGEKAITSNSSG
+1109 RLAHEEKEMTENSAG
-1124 RPL
+1124 KP

>member
-70 EAGLSGIKPL
+70 EVGLTGAQSL

-97 FRRMEGVLSRL
+97 FRRMEGVLSRS
-108 VREGTGTVWVLSV
+108 VREGAGAVWVLSV
-121 VPSNIISSLSY
+121 VPSNIISSLSS
-132 RDDLTGLLTM
+132 RDVLTGLLSL
-142 PVFLK
+142 PVFVK
-147 KMLAQAKKDEE
+147 KMLAQAKKDAEK
-158 EGAFG
+158 GTFG
-163 SYDSIYFNLTN
+163 SYYPIYFNLTN

-200 FFPGDLAAH
+200 YFPDELAAH

-248 GICDFGKTVPPIT
+248 GVCDFGKTVPPIT
-261 VLRNS
+261 ALRNS

-293 SMLENRAYVL
+293 SMLENRAYVP

-310 CEGHIRIYFQPV
+310 REGHIRIYFQPV
-322 IRTLTGKL
+322 IRTLSGKL

-400 VSQPLDMVEDVV
+400 VSQPLDMVEEVV

-427 ESALVKSEKVLKTAI
+427 ESALVKSEKVLKKAI

-472 DELKIDMAFLH
+472 DELKIDMAFLR

-537 RPWQDLE
+537 RPWQDIE
-544 QWMKGKKI
+544 QWMKAEKI

-563 NRVGLVNVVTHEP
+563 NRLGLVNVVTHEP

-593 EAHEKNLK
+593 EAHEGNLK

-610 VNRILADPD
+610 VNRALADPD

-650 FQLSGEILAGDEN
+650 FQLSGEILAGDGN

-716 SSLFHPGDRM
+716 SSLFHPGDQM
-726 PAEDTLRRFAERRVH
+726 PAEDTFHRFAERRVH

-751 VEPSVIY
+751 VEPSVLY

-822 VRSFAVAGDSRA
+822 VRSFAVAGNSRV

-840 AAVFSAF
+840 AAVFSSF
-847 QTESHI
+847 QKEGHI
-853 KWFVKDRNRRFVAVS
+853 KWFVKDRNRRFTAVS
-868 REFLSYYGLTADKV
+868 RDFLSYYGLSPDQV

-892 HVDNEPFK
+892 HVDNEPFR

-959 EEERKLSFVDSETGL
+959 EEERKLSFVDSETEL

-990 YQRRQVEYMAMQV
+990 YQRRQEEYMAMQV
-1003 NIPAMNEVEHAFGHK
+1003 NVPAMNEVEHAFGHK
-1018 VHQALLA
+1018 VHQVLLA

-1038 ISLSRTSLSSFIF
+1038 ISLARISLSSFIF

-1068 AEKIHEIKDIEGFPI
+1068 ADKMHEIKEIEGFPI

-1101 GMLQLLTD
+1101 GMLQLLTN
-1109 RLAHGEKAITSNSSG
+1109 RLAHEEKEMTENSAG
-1124 RPL
+1124 KP

>member
-121 VPSNIISSLSY
+121 VPSNIISSLSV

-147 KMLAQAKKDEE
+147 KALAQAKKDEE

-174 FKIYNASYGREAGNR
+174 FKFYNASYGREEGNR

-200 FFPGDLAAH
+200 YFPDELAAH

-232 RDIDRYIDDSS
+232 RDVDRYIDDSS

-248 GICDFGKTVPPIT
+248 GVYDFGKTVPPIT
-261 VLRNS
+261 ALRNS

-310 CEGHIRIYFQPV
+310 REGHIRIYFQPV
-322 IRTLTGKL
+322 IRTLSGKL

-373 ARFLAERRRQGL
+373 ARFLAERRRKGL

-400 VSQPLDMVEDVV
+400 VSQPLDMVEEVV
-412 KRYRLPRRLIRMEIT
+412 KRYRLPRRLIRIEIT
-427 ESALVKSEKVLKTAI
+427 ESALVKSEKVLKKAI

-472 DELKIDMAFLH
+472 DELKIDMAFLR

-537 RPWQDLE
+537 RLWQDIE
-544 QWMKGKKI
+544 QWMKEKKI

-593 EAHEKNLK
+593 EAHEGNLK

-610 VNRILADPD
+610 VNRALADPD

-633 LARQERQ
+633 LWWKERQ

-751 VEPSVIY
+751 VEPSVLY
-758 SLGSEKNRYVPC
+758 SLGSEKNRYAPC
-770 ELFRVRERNGNY
+770 EIIRVREKNGNY
-782 VWKELDAYLLD
+782 VWKELDAYLLNQ
-793 HRGGKDILLMMMG
+793 RGGKDILLMMMD
-806 AAIERAWDR
+806 AAVERIWDR
-815 EAFLNAF
+815 EAILDSF
-822 VRSFAVAGDSRA
+822 VRSLAVAGDSRA

-847 QTESHI
+847 QTEAHI

-868 REFLSYYGLTADKV
+868 RDFLSYYGLTADKV

-900 HIEETVLS
+900 HIEETVIAK
-908 DGITARH
+908 GITARH

-959 EEERKLSFVDSETGL
+959 QEERKLSFVDSETGL

-1003 NIPAMNEVEHAFGHK
+1003 NIPAMNEVEHAFGYK

-1038 ISLSRTSLSSFIF
+1038 ISLSRISLSSFIF

-1068 AEKIHEIKDIEGFPI
+1068 ADKMHEIKEIEGFPI

-1101 GMLQLLTD
+1101 GMLQLLTN
-1109 RLAHGEKAITSNSSG
+1109 RLAHEEKEMTENSAG
-1124 RPL
+1124 KP